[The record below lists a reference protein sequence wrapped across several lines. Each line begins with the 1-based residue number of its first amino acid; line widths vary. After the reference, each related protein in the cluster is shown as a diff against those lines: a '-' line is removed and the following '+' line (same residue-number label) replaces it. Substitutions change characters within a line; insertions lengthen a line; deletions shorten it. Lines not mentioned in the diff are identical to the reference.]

1 MTKDKREIKKRI
13 AAFFSVSLCLLLM
26 GCQTG
31 ATVFR
36 EQSKVVEAEEEQEAS
51 DMVTDRQ
58 TAQTLSGI
66 DRPTVSSNIAID
78 LQGYAPEDLKYAYF
92 SGQDLEDEFFV
103 YRQKDKQ
110 IVYRGTIQPAGETG
124 SARGD
129 FSQLTEPG
137 SYYIQTAVIGRS
149 YTFQIEEGRY
159 RKQYE
164 TDLYSWQQ
172 TEPESYYKAD
182 DMTNYRAL
190 FILALLQE
198 FYGSQEEEN
207 MEKLQKDVAYLM
219 QTYAEN
225 AGSVSSS
232 DPEADCDTIYTYAA
246 AMAQSY
252 QVLKTEPGAQTY
264 LRQAQ
269 TAYQTA
275 ARSRRTDM
283 AVPPEQYMAAA
294 ALFKATGSYSYHQVI
309 KQHET
314 AEDMTEDTTAGFWG
328 DLLYLTSLQR
338 VDTTLCEQQM
348 NSLLKE
354 CGELSDSVLSQ
365 HTIENRDDSLAAML
379 KLAVADDTLVSLEYR
394 NACKTLLHMLDSNSR
409 DEMDCGEQS
418 ALLFIEGELAESEVK
433 K

>member
-31 ATVFR
+31 TAAFR
-36 EQSKVVEAEEEQEAS
+36 EQSKVVEAEEGPEES
-51 DMVTDRQ
+51 DMMTDRQ

-92 SGQDLEDEFFV
+92 SGQDLKDEFCV

-149 YTFQIEEGRY
+149 YTFQIEEDRY

-164 TDLYSWQQ
+164 TDLYSWQK
-172 TEPESYYKAD
+172 TAPEAYYKAD
-182 DMTNYRAL
+182 AATNYRAL

-198 FYGSQEEEN
+198 FYGGQEEN
-207 MEKLQKDVAYLM
+207 TEKLQEDADYLM
-219 QTYAEN
+219 QTYAEHT
-225 AGSVSSS
+225 GSVSSS
-232 DPEADCDTIYTYAA
+232 DPETDCDTIYAYAA

-252 QVLKTEPGAQTY
+252 QVLNKETGAQAY

-269 TAYQTA
+269 TAYQEA
-275 ARSRRTDM
+275 IRRTDQ
-283 AVPPEQYMAAA
+283 AQSARYMAAS
-294 ALFKATGSYSYHQVI
+294 ALYKATGSYSYHQVVR
-309 KQHET
+309 QYADA
-314 AEDMTEDTTAGFWG
+314 AEDTMEGFWG
-328 DLLYLTSLQR
+328 DMLYLTSLQR

-354 CGELSDSVLSQ
+354 CGELSDRILSQ
-365 HTIENRDDSLAAML
+365 QETEEKENCLEAMI

-394 NACKTLLHMLDSNSR
+394 NACKTLLHMLGSSDR
-409 DEMDCGEQS
+409 DEMDCGQRS